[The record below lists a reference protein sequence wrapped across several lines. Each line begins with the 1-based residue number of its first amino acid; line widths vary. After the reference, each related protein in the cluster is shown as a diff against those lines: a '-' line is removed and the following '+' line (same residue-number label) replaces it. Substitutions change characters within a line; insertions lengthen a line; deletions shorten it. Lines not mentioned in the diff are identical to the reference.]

1 MAIHDVNPTALI
13 ERVAKELEKE
23 KYVKPTEWAGF
34 VKTGVS
40 RERAPMQKNW
50 WFIRSAAILRKVYL
64 FGPVGTSKLCV
75 KFGGRKNLGVEPEHF
90 RTGSGNHIRKIL
102 QQLESSGLVKKAEKG
117 VHKGRIATPKGVQ
130 ILDRV
135 AAEMMKEQGIVLPK
149 ASDVKVEAAE
159 VKTEAAEVKSEV
171 PVEKARKP
179 RKKKE
184 EVVANAK
191 Q

>member
-1 MAIHDVNPTALI
+1 MAIQDVNPTALI

-23 KYVKPTEWAGF
+23 KYVKPTAWAGF

-50 WFIRSAAILRKVYL
+50 WFVRSAAILRKVYL
-64 FGPVGTSKLCV
+64 FGPVGTNKLCV
-75 KFGGRKNLGVEPEHF
+75 KFGGRKNIGVEPEHF
-90 RTGSGNHIRKIL
+90 RAGSGNHIRKIL

-117 VHKGRIATPKGVQ
+117 VHKGRVATPKGVQ

-149 ASDVKVEAAE
+149 ASDVKVEVPEVKAEAPKAE
-159 VKTEAAEVKSEV
+159 VKVEAPK
-171 PVEKARKP
+171 KP

-184 EVVANAK
+184 EVVANA
-191 Q
+191 QQ